1 MNALASIE
9 RGLLGLGYGAEALHR
24 AYSFADVLDPAA
36 QTRTV
41 AFAAFTQTPE
51 SFRSAAFGVVE
62 GEPDAAAAVMAN
74 RALGAPIF
82 FSIDGSDVGVWS
94 VGARQSPRLLERV
107 TVDRLA
113 ELFDRYRDSW
123 TPQALHRAKSLGL
136 PRGPVQVD
144 FIDLGL
150 LPAIEHE
157 VQHKLHRTMAEV
169 LDLLLPP
176 DAGTDREKAA
186 FRLTFRLLAAKI
198 LIDRE
203 HPAAADWI
211 HDDAGAVL
219 SGIQGYYGL
228 GLLSADVAAIASD
241 SIAAAWA
248 RLRSSIT
255 LRNISS
261 DSLAFVYENTL
272 VTADTRKL
280 FGTHST
286 PRPVVE
292 YMLSQIDLS
301 RYDPETVR
309 IAEPFAGAGIFLV
322 AALRELRDLLPPDWS
337 AERRHQFL
345 VDRIVGA
352 ELDSFACEVA
362 TLSLILADYPNANG
376 WHISSTDLF
385 KAGAL
390 EALLEGATLI
400 LCNPPFEDFSVE
412 ERRDYPEAF
421 DVSPSKAMVA
431 LHAAIDAGPDAIGFV
446 LPRGVLQQTKYRK
459 LRSRLAAAYARVEL
473 VSLPDR
479 IFEKATYP
487 CALVVATDRRPVP
500 NAAKPVRLNAKNVVD
515 AGRTQF
521 LTNGI
526 VTSMREAIRPA
537 SEGDLW
543 IGELD
548 ALWSY
553 LGEAP
558 RLGDHAEILRGLQW
572 RSQRAGVNDEPG
584 PMRER
589 GVYKPSDSLIPF
601 QLINPVWLS
610 TDPELSLYPG
620 PLKRA
625 WDKPKVLINNQ
636 RSSRGPWRLAAAADA
651 SGLWASQQF
660 TGIWPTTDYDIHA
673 LTAILNGPLA
683 NAFVTE
689 HSTDHDFTN
698 IMLASMPLPRKLDTA
713 ALGDAVREYEAV
725 LYEKLHSLL
734 SADDMDE
741 RLSRLLV
748 WIDALVLD
756 GYDLP
761 PRLERQL
768 FTYFVGRV
776 RPVPHSFSGWLPADL
791 KGCVPLY
798 EWLTRDHT
806 PNYGAWVI
814 NVFKPAPAG
823 ENDALSRF
831 LA

>member
-9 RGLLGLGYGAEALHR
+9 RELLGLGYSAEALHR
-24 AYSFADVLDPAA
+24 SYSFADVLDSTA

-41 AFAAFTQTPE
+41 ALAAFTQTPE

-62 GEPDAAAAVMAN
+62 GELDSATAVMAN

-82 FSIDGSDVGVWS
+82 FSIDGSDIGVWA
-94 VGARQSPRLLERV
+94 VGARKAPRLLERV
-107 TVDRLA
+107 PAGQLS
-113 ELFDRYRDSW
+113 ELFDRYRVSW
-123 TPQALHRAKSLGL
+123 TPQALHRAKALDL
-136 PRGPVQVD
+136 PRDPVQVD
-144 FIDLGL
+144 FIDLNL
-150 LPAIEHE
+150 LPAIERE
-157 VQHKLHRTMAEV
+157 VRHKLHQTMADV
-169 LDLLLPP
+169 LNLLMPSNT
-176 DAGTDREKAA
+176 GQESEKAA

-203 HPAAADWI
+203 HPAAADWA
-211 HDDAGAVL
+211 HDDVSAVL
-219 SGIQGYYGL
+219 AGIQSFYRL
-228 GLLSADVAAIASD
+228 GLLGTDVAAVSLD
-241 SIAAAWA
+241 DIAAAWA

-286 PRPVVE
+286 PRPLAE
-292 YMLSQIDLS
+292 YVLSRIDLS
-301 RYDPETVR
+301 HCDPETVR

-345 VDRIVGA
+345 VDRLVGA
-352 ELDSFACEVA
+352 ELDAFACEVA

-376 WHISSTDLF
+376 WHIRSTDLF
-385 KAGAL
+385 KTGAL
-390 EALLEGATLI
+390 STFLDGATVI
-400 LCNPPFEDFSVE
+400 LCNPPFEDFTVE
-412 ERRDYPEAF
+412 ERQDYPEAF
-421 DVSPSKAMVA
+421 AVSPSKAMVA
-431 LHAAIDAGPDAIGFV
+431 LHASIDASPEALGFV
-446 LPRGVLQQTKYRK
+446 LPRGVLQQTKYDH
-459 LRSRLAAAYARVEL
+459 LRSRLAATYGRIEL

-487 CALVVATDRRPVP
+487 CALVIASDRRLVETRT
-500 NAAKPVRLNAKNVVD
+500 KPVRLNAKTVVD
-515 AGRTQF
+515 ADREQF
-521 LTNGI
+521 LAHGF
-526 VTSMREAIRPA
+526 VTSERQSVRTAPA
-537 SEGDLW
+537 GNIW

-553 LGEAP
+553 LEDAP
-558 RLGDHAEILRGLQW
+558 RLGKSADIGRGLQW
-572 RSQRAGVNDEPG
+572 RSQSAGVFGEPG

-589 GVYKPSDSLIPF
+589 GIYKPADSLIPF
-601 QLINPVWLS
+601 QLMNTVWLS
-610 TDPELSLYPG
+610 TDSELNYRQG
-620 PLKRA
+620 PLQRP
-625 WDKPKVLINNQ
+625 WEKPKVLINNQ
-636 RSSRGPWRLAAAADA
+636 RSSRGPWRLAAAADD

-660 TGIWPTTDYDIHA
+660 TGIWPTGDYDIRA
-673 LTAILNGPLA
+673 LAAILNGPLA

-698 IMLASMPLPRKLDTA
+698 VMLANMPLPRKLDMA
-713 ALGDAVREYEAV
+713 ALDAAVREYGALLNERGHTVFAV
-725 LYEKLHSLL
+725 EEH
-734 SADDMDE
+734 DV
-741 RLSRLLV
+741 RLDRLLV

-768 FTYFVGRV
+768 FAYFDGRA
-776 RPVPHSFSGWLPADL
+776 RPVPHVFSGWLPIDL
-791 KGCVPLY
+791 KGYVPLF
-798 EWLTRDHT
+798 EWLTRDHGLNRGT
-806 PNYGAWVI
+806 WVLD
-814 NVFKPAPAG
+814 VFKPAPAD